1 MQLKIILLFMGE
13 FLFLL
18 FQIIYGKQVIS
29 SHIQTTL
36 VDAAILSQI
45 AVVILTLTLTIL
57 VALIY
62 NINMGVVKAI
72 ESSKMTVSFSLGGAA
87 LAFGLWQIISSVI
100 LVVLLIPQASQ

>member
-18 FQIIYGKQVIS
+18 FEIIYGKQVIS

-87 LAFGLWQIISSVI
+87 LAFGLW
-100 LVVLLIPQASQ
+100 